1 MDIGLTFTR
10 DLKSAVKDE
19 QNQTMVR
26 NGGEDKKCM

>member
-26 NGGEDKKCM
+26 NGGEVKKCT